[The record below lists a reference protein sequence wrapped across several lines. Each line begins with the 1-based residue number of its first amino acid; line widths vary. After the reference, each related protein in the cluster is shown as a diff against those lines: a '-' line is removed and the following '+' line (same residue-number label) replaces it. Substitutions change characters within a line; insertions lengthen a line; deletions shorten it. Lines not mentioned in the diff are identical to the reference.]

1 MKFVD
6 YLMFW
11 KFGDNLIKKSK
22 PEIKIFEVD
31 EEAEN
36 KKKEEEKKGARN
48 LNVMMFVGVFLGV
61 FFSETIL
68 SFLQGREFIVEFNW
82 ISVVIALLIT
92 IFVMPGAYLYVLNSK
107 YNIKSFLVK
116 FGLFFQSGFFWEL
129 LVSQIPAFIY
139 LLKWIFS

>member
-68 SFLQGREFIVEFNW
+68 SFL
-82 ISVVIALLIT
+82 
-92 IFVMPGAYLYVLNSK
+92 
-107 YNIKSFLVK
+107 
-116 FGLFFQSGFFWEL
+116 
-129 LVSQIPAFIY
+129 
-139 LLKWIFS
+139 

>member
-11 KFGDNLIKKSK
+11 KFGDNLIKKPK

-31 EEAEN
+31 KEAEN

-61 FFSETIL
+61 FFSETII
-68 SFLQGREFIVEFNW
+68 SILQGREFIIEFNW

-92 IFVMPGAYLYVLNSK
+92 LFVMPGAFLYVLDSK
-107 YNIKSFLVK
+107 YNPKSFLVI
-116 FGLFFQSGFFWEL
+116 FGLFFQSGAFWEL
-129 LVSQIPAFIY
+129 LVSQIPALFN
-139 LLKWIFS
+139 LLKWIFN